1 MAVTNT
7 LRDKKKDKSVRFGE
21 NNNSNVKGQA
31 VKISIPDTGEVVN
44 LFFTDD
50 HADHW
55 FSHAPSAADAVDFE

>member
-1 MAVTNT
+1 MLFET
-7 LRDKKKDKSVRFGE
+7 RKKINRFALVKTITV
-21 NNNSNVKGQA
+21 NVKGQA

-44 LFFTDD
+44 LFFTND